1 MVSFM
6 YLVKAVTIG
15 FAISAPIGPI
25 GLLCIRKTLEQGL
38 IGALYVGAG
47 ATLAN
52 ALFGFIAGTGFS
64 ALSGFLLKEGVY
76 LKLFGGAF
84 LLYIAWKE
92 FVTVDDK
99 VEMVSCARTGFIKLS
114 SKSFLLTITNPVAIL
129 SFVSI
134 FASISGR
141 ATGSIQETFVMIV
154 GIIIGSMA
162 WWLLLGYI
170 VFKVQGYLSKKWLNH
185 IRTIS
190 AGIIAWFGIIA
201 ILSAW

>member
-1 MVSFM
+1 MISLMF
-6 YLVKAVTIG
+6 LVKAVAIG

-38 IGALYVGAG
+38 MGALYVGVG
-47 ATLAN
+47 ATVAN
-52 ALFGFIAGTGFS
+52 ALFGFIAGSGFS

-92 FVTVDDK
+92 FVTADENI
-99 VEMVSCARTGFIKLS
+99 EMVSCARTGFIKLS

-141 ATGSIQETFVMIV
+141 ATSSIQESFFMIL

-170 VFKVQGYLSKKWLNH
+170 VFKVQGYLSKEWLNR
-185 IRTIS
+185 IRIIS
-190 AGIIAWFGIIA
+190 AGIIAWFGLVA

>member
-1 MVSFM
+1 MISLM
-6 YLVKAVTIG
+6 YLIKAITIG
-15 FAISAPIGPI
+15 FAIAAPIGPI

-38 IGALYVGAG
+38 IGAVYVGAG

-64 ALSGFLLKEGVY
+64 TLAGFLLKEGVY
-76 LKLFGGAF
+76 LKLFGGTF
-84 LLYIAWKE
+84 LLYIAWRE
-92 FVTVDDK
+92 FVTASDK
-99 VEMVSCARTGFIKLS
+99 IEMVSCARTGFIKLS
-114 SKSFLLTITNPVAIL
+114 SKSFFLTITNPVAIL

-141 ATGSIQETFVMIV
+141 ATATLQESFVMIV
-154 GIIIGSMA
+154 GIVIGSMA
-162 WWLLLGYI
+162 WWLLLGFI
-170 VFKVQGYLSKKWLNH
+170 VFKIQGYLSAAWLNR

-190 AGIIAWFGIIA
+190 AGIIAWFGVIA